1 MIRLPILRTPVNI
14 SVPVKKPFE
23 YNEKI
28 VYLDGNTEIDITS
41 DVLIWNIERRS
52 LKYGIG
58 SFVIVLNNSNGEY
71 LNKVN
76 EDTIIRIYADKGSA
90 TPSNQVFRG
99 RVDNPLYSLTENNAH
114 LKVIIGRDWPEIEG
128 EIIGIAFSATE
139 AKSVFTSVV
148 SQKFSTLLTTN
159 NVSADMTAS
168 ITYSYVDE
176 KPINLFS
183 DVLKKSNHDGYI
195 DFTGD
200 IHTFTEEKNNN
211 EAVMYGINLLPY
223 SNFGKDFLN
232 SYNKIKGYGAKSE
245 DLLLVRTANNLADQQ
260 AKYVKAKLLSES
272 VITQINEL
280 QEVVDSELDFS
291 EAVTKG
297 SISVSEGLFTL
308 QPGQSI
314 KISDPFSNIS
324 GDYAIPVFSMQR
336 NQDGSIFSILTIE
349 KPQSSDTTDLLKM
362 NEDIKKLSINNPNT
376 LDDTIFIFTFE
387 DSTNI
392 QSFGD
397 NEIVNNKL
405 VLKSGF
411 TQGTTTSIQ
420 ITLTQNPAYYMFQAN
435 GSQLDVSFVELSLDG
450 GLTYENAVNIEGSK
464 DTKIMIANTG
474 KFPVVKITPKSNG
487 TYPNPQLESFGLSV
501 QY

>member
-1 MIRLPILRTPVNI
+1 MPILRTPVNI
-14 SVPVKKPFE
+14 SVPVRQPFE

-28 VYLDGNTEIDITS
+28 VYLDGATEIDITS

-58 SFVIVLNNSNGEY
+58 SFVIVLNNNNGEY

-99 RVDNPLYSLTENNAH
+99 RVDNPLYSLTEDNAH
-114 LKVIIGRDWPEIEG
+114 LKIIIGRDWPETEG
-128 EIIGIAFSATE
+128 EIIGIAFSAAE
-139 AKSVFTSVV
+139 AKSVFSSVV
-148 SQKFSTLLTTN
+148 ALKFSTLLTTN
-159 NVSADMTAS
+159 NVSANMTDS

-176 KPINLFS
+176 KPVNLFS
-183 DVLKKSNHDGYI
+183 DVLKKTNHDGYI

-211 EAVMYGINLLPY
+211 EPVMYGINLLPY

-232 SYNKIKGYGAKSE
+232 SYNKIKGYGSKI
-245 DLLLVRTANNLADQQ
+245 DNLLLVRTANNTAEQQ
-260 AKYVKAKLLSES
+260 AKYVKTKIISES
-272 VITQINEL
+272 IISKINEL
-280 QEVVDSELDFS
+280 QEQVDSELDFS
-291 EAVTKG
+291 EAITKG

-314 KISDPFSNIS
+314 KISDQFSNIS
-324 GDYAIPVFSMQR
+324 GYYKIPVFTMQR
-336 NQDGSIFSILTIE
+336 NQDGSIFTNLTIE
-349 KPQSSDTTDLLKM
+349 KPQASDTTDLLKL
-362 NEDIKKLSINNPNT
+362 NEDIKKLTINNPNT
-376 LDDTIFIFTFE
+376 LDDTVFLFTFR
-387 DSTNI
+387 DSTDI

-405 VLKSGF
+405 VLQSGKS
-411 TQGTTTSIQ
+411 QGTTQSVKKI
-420 ITLTQNPAYYMFQAN
+420 LTQNPTYYLFQAN
-435 GSQLDVSFVELSLDG
+435 GTQLDISSVELSLDN
-450 GLTYENAVNIEGSK
+450 GLTYKTAVNIESLK
-464 DTKIMIANTG
+464 DTKIVISSTG
-474 KFPVVKITPKSNG
+474 KFPVVKITLKSDG
-487 TYPNPQLESFGLSV
+487 TYDNPQLKNFALHV